1 MQNIVT
7 GEPFKFEV
15 KEGDRAYNQK
25 HYEALGEV
33 GNVGNAKSSQFSL
46 GTLLAARYIS
56 GSQCKA
62 KINTV

>member
-1 MQNIVT
+1 MRNLET

-33 GNVGNAKSSQFSL
+33 GSWIVRWIKHHSLASSLTIYSLEALQDKVKS
-46 GTLLAARYIS
+46 
-56 GSQCKA
+56 
-62 KINTV
+62 

>member
-1 MQNIVT
+1 MRNLKT

-33 GNVGNAKSSQFSL
+33 GSCTVQIKTSFIGIFTADLFFRGFVGQ
-46 GTLLAARYIS
+46 G
-56 GSQCKA
+56 
-62 KINTV
+62 